1 MQIDIRQY
9 SHSDKSFV
17 VTYKTDKI
25 TIDEDVDGISEVE
38 ELRDAFVQAAED
50 LSYGEVDY
58 LTRVLRDTDEDA
70 IIYYIVKRSGLEYL
84 INEIAY
90 QTGDDIAINKMEDDA

>member
-1 MQIDIRQY
+1 MKIDIQQY
-9 SHSDKSFV
+9 SHNDKSFV

-25 TIDEDVDGISEVE
+25 TIDEDVDGTSEVE

-58 LTRVLRDTDEDA
+58 LTRVLRDSDEDA
-70 IIYYIVKRSGLEYL
+70 IISYIVKRSGLEYL
-84 INEIAY
+84 ISEIAH
-90 QTGDDIAINKMEDDA
+90 QTGEDITINNEEEI